1 MSEKTRTHL
10 DIIES
15 SICFVSAEMKEKE
28 KRIKEL
34 EETLRKIAESPGYLG
49 LESFQKTDIAKE
61 ALKKG

>member
-34 EETLRKIAESPGYLG
+34 EERLDYL
-49 LESFQKTDIAKE
+49 LEGEDIDAFEEAFKE
-61 ALKKG
+61 WKVEQEEG